1 MVLFV
6 RRSDAVGPFS
16 PANYPTVHRSGSKA
30 PITVSVS
37 LHKQGRGTSLILQFL
52 QGDIAD
58 DKYFRKV
65 NDSDAT
71 QFGIMFPSIPAHGE
85 LELSPSSGNPRLG
98 HLPNSILIQCG
109 PSSGYYSRL
118 VS

>member
-1 MVLFV
+1 MQSCGTLLTLRLF
-6 RRSDAVGPFS
+6 
-16 PANYPTVHRSGSKA
+16 
-30 PITVSVS
+30 
-37 LHKQGRGTSLILQFL
+37 

-85 LELSPSSGNPRLG
+85 LEPCG
-98 HLPNSILIQCG
+98 HSDELIT
-109 PSSGYYSRL
+109 
-118 VS
+118 